1 MAETTLQPSLMFIG
15 DAQAAIDLYTRVFK
29 DAEVIKLQ
37 RYDDTNP
44 EMGGQIMQAEVRLQN
59 QSLFFT
65 DSPNV
70 HSFDFTPS
78 LSLFVTC
85 STAEEVDRIFH
96 ELSEDGAV
104 MMPLD
109 AYPFSKRFGWCNDRF
124 GVSWQVSLG

>member
-1 MAETTLQPSLMFIG
+1 MTETTLQPSLMFIG

-85 STAEEVDRIFH
+85 STAGEVDRIFH

-109 AYPFSKRFGWCNDRF
+109 AYFFSKRFGWCNDRF